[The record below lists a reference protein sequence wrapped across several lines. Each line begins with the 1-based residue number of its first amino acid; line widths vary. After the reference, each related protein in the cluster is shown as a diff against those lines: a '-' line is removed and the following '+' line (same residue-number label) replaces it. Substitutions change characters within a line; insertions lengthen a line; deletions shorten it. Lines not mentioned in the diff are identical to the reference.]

1 MSKVCE
7 FLAVGAQEFDLC
19 DADEPELVL
28 ADTRN
33 LCTMETAAHVS
44 LDFLQKSNPE
54 LSQEEHGMST

>member
-54 LSQEEHGMST
+54 LSPEEHGMST